1 MKTLSC
7 ERVFHLLLIVPHF
20 NIFWRN
26 EVLTTMSTMEIEL
39 QHTTSIFRCG
49 GKTLDFSARTYI
61 MGVLNVTPDS
71 FSDGGKYAT
80 QEKAVEHALQM
91 EAEGA
96 DIIDVGGESTR
107 PKGPYGEG
115 AEEVSIAEEIRRVIP
130 VIKEL
135 SARSAVA
142 ISIDTYKSAV
152 AEAALDAGA
161 AIVNDIS
168 GLNFDTSMAH
178 VVASHGATLIAM
190 HIKGTPR
197 TMQQNP
203 TYEDVVKEVKQ
214 SLFLSIEKARAAGIE
229 QIMVDPGIGFGKK
242 LGHNLLLMKN
252 LRQFVELGCPI
263 AIGPSRKAFIGML
276 LDLSVNQRLE
286 GTAAAVAAS
295 ILAGANVVRVHD
307 VKEIKR
313 VALVT
318 DAILRASKTNP

>member
-7 ERVFHLLLIVPHF
+7 ERVFHLLLIVLHF
-20 NIFWRN
+20 NIFCRN
-26 EVLTTMSTMEIEL
+26 EVATTMNPMEIEL
-39 QHTTSIFRCG
+39 QHMTPVFRCG
-49 GKTLDFSARTYI
+49 EKTFDFSVRTYI

-80 QEKAVEHALQM
+80 QEMAVAHALQM
-91 EAEGA
+91 VADGA

-115 AEEVSIAEEIRRVIP
+115 AVEVTNDEEIRRVVP

-135 SARSAVA
+135 SARTDVP
-142 ISIDTYKSAV
+142 ISVDTYKSAV

-161 AIVNDIS
+161 VIVNDIS
-168 GLNFDTSMAH
+168 GLNFDPSMAN
-178 VVASHGATLIAM
+178 VVASRGASLIAM
-190 HIKGTPR
+190 HSKGTPR

-203 TYEDVVKEVKQ
+203 TYENVMQEVKQ
-214 SLFLSIEKARAAGIE
+214 SLFLSVEKARGAGIE

-242 LGHNLLLMKN
+242 LGHNLLLIKN
-252 LRQFVELGCPI
+252 LRQLVELGCPVV
-263 AIGPSRKAFIGML
+263 IGPSRKAFIGML
-276 LDLSVNQRLE
+276 LDLPVDQRLE

-307 VKEIKR
+307 VKEIKK
-313 VALVT
+313 VALVA
-318 DAILRASKTNP
+318 DAILRA